1 MERPLKEIVHH
12 EQQHQHHLNAEAD
25 DRGDDIG
32 DGRGQPWE
40 IDLAEHIGVGR
51 KGVGVAGQAVGKIR
65 PDGVAA
71 QIKQE
76 RGNPVGADA
85 GNAAEDKGL
94 DDTGKQGRQE
104 YPRGTKDGLLIA
116 HHEIPF
122 GEQVD

>member
-1 MERPLKEIVHH
+1 MEHPLKEIVHH
-12 EQQHQHHLNAEAD
+12 EQQHQHHLNAETNH
-25 DRGDDIG
+25 RGDDIG

-40 IDLAEHIGVGR
+40 IDLAKHIGVVR

-85 GNAAEDKGL
+85 GNAAEDERL
-94 DDTGKQGRQE
+94 HDAGKQGRQE
-104 YPRGTKDGLLIA
+104 NPRRAEDGLLIA
-116 HHEIPF
+116 HYEIPF

>member
-12 EQQHQHHLNAEAD
+12 EQQHQHHLNAETNH
-25 DRGDDIG
+25 RGDDIG

-85 GNAAEDKGL
+85 GNAAEDERL
-94 DDTGKQGRQE
+94 HDAGKQGRQE
-104 YPRGTKDGLLIA
+104 NPRRTKDGLLIA
-116 HHEIPF
+116 HYEIPF

>member
-1 MERPLKEIVHH
+1 MHHALNEIVHH
-12 EQQHQHHLNAEAD
+12 KHQHQRHLNPEAD
-25 DRGDDIG
+25 DRGDDVG

-40 IDLAEHIGVGR
+40 IDLAEYIGVGR

-71 QIKQE
+71 QVKQE

-85 GNAAEDKGL
+85 AEDERL
-94 DDTGKQGRQE
+94 HDAGKQGRQE
-104 YPRGTKDGLLIA
+104 NPRRAEDGLLIA
-116 HHEIPF
+116 HHEVPF